1 MYERR
6 KRFHTVL
13 QRFDWIDFSILAL
26 IFIPIVIFDLS
37 EKRIPDLFVLPGIGI
52 FLVKRIAEKRLPI
65 SMIFITAAAGF
76 VFIFLLSIL
85 SKGKIGVGDAKL
97 SALVALA
104 LGLKGWMAAVFI
116 ASFTGVLF
124 ALVMIALRKMTWKT
138 RLPFAP
144 FLALGSLAPFFL
156 KDLSF
161 FSWLNLL

>member
-1 MYERR
+1 MYEHRE
-6 KRFHTVL
+6 RFHTGL

-26 IFIPIVIFDLS
+26 IFIPIVIFDLR
-37 EKRIPDLFVLPGIGI
+37 EKRIPDFIVLPGIGI

-124 ALVMIALRKMTWKT
+124 ALVMIALHKMAWKT
-138 RLPFAP
+138 KLPFAP
-144 FLALGSLAPFFL
+144 FLALGSLTPFFL
-156 KDLSF
+156 NELSF
-161 FSWLNLL
+161 FSWLNIL